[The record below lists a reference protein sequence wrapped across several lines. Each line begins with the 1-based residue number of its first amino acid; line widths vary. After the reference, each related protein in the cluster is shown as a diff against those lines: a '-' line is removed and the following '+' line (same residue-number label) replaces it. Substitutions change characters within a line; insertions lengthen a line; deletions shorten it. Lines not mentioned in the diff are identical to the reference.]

1 MPTTAP
7 QTRDLARGTLA
18 VIFILGLTA
27 VSIWILSPFIAAL
40 IWATTLVVA
49 TWPIL
54 LWLQKSFGGKRKW
67 AVLVMTGA
75 LGLLVLL
82 PIFFGVKSVVSHSTD
97 IAAWVE
103 NLPNTTL
110 PSAPAWLTGMPLGGE
125 RLAKQWNDLAAAG
138 SAGVRAYVAPHA
150 KDILRG
156 LMSRVGGLLLMFVH
170 LLITIIIAAALYGYG
185 EKAAG
190 GVLAFTRRLGGSAGE
205 DAARLA
211 MLATRGVAMGVVVTA
226 LIQALLAGG
235 GMAIAGVKFAGLL
248 SVGVFVCCLAQ
259 IGPIPVM
266 LIGVI
271 MLYAGNHPLPA
282 TILLVWMLI
291 VGTVDNIIRP
301 LLIKKSVDLPLALI
315 FSGVIGGLIA
325 FGVLGLIVGP
335 VVLAVSQQLMAKWI
349 AEGGEGAPSG
359 A

>member
-1 MPTTAP
+1 MATSTP
-7 QTRDLARGTLA
+7 QSRDLARGTLA
-18 VIFILGLTA
+18 VVFILGLTA

-82 PIFFGVKSVVSHSTD
+82 PIFFGVRSVVVHSSD
-97 IAAWVE
+97 ITAWVE
-103 NLPNTTL
+103 NLPNASL
-110 PSAPAWLTGMPLGGE
+110 PSAPAWLAGMPVGGE
-125 RLAKQWNDLAAAG
+125 RLAKQWNELAAAG
-138 SAGVRAYVAPHA
+138 SAGVRAYIAPHGRE
-150 KDILRG
+150 ILKG
-156 LMSRVGGLLLMFVH
+156 LMSRVGGVLLMFVY
-170 LLITIIIAAALYGYG
+170 LLVTIIIAAALYGTG
-185 EKAAG
+185 EKVAA
-190 GVLAFTRRLGGSAGE
+190 GVLAFARRLGGSAGE

-211 MLATRGVAMGVVVTA
+211 VLATRGVAMGVVVTA
-226 LIQALLAGG
+226 LIQALLAGA

-259 IGPIPVM
+259 LGPIPFM

-271 MLYAGNHPLPA
+271 MLYAGNHPVPA
-282 TILLVWMLI
+282 TILLVWMI
-291 VGTVDNIIRP
+291 FVGTVDNIIRP
-301 LLIKKSVDLPLALI
+301 LLIKRSVDLPLALI

-335 VVLAVSQQLMAKWI
+335 VVLAVAQQLIAKWI
-349 AEGGEGAPSG
+349 ADGGEGAPSG